1 MKRLLFAVVFS
12 AGALAGQS
20 QGAPGP
26 PVVVILETEKGAIEI
41 AVDIA
46 KAPVTAANFL
56 RYVDEGLYDGGR
68 FHRSVRPDTETR
80 TDHPIQ
86 VIQAGRARGR
96 RGHPPIPLERTRD
109 TGLRHVDGAV
119 SMARQAGQPDSA
131 ASDIFICI
139 GDQPSLDFGGE
150 RNADGQGF
158 AVFGRVVRGMD
169 VVRAIQGAPVR
180 PGSQTLMPPIRIV
193 KAHRK

>member
-12 AGALAGQS
+12 AAAVAGPS
-20 QGAPGP
+20 QGPPGP
-26 PVVVILETEKGAIEI
+26 PVVVILETEKGVIEI
-41 AVDIA
+41 AVDVA

-56 RYVDEGLYDGGR
+56 RYVDEGLYDGER

-86 VIQAGRARGR
+86 VIQASRARGR

-119 SMARQAGQPDSA
+119 SMARVAGRPDSA
-131 ASDIFICI
+131 ASDFFICI

-169 VVRAIQGAPVR
+169 VVRAIQRAPVR
-180 PGSQTLMPPIRIV
+180 PGSQTLMPPIGIV